1 MLSKLTLIGM
11 HNYTK
16 GAIWDNIMLPAGIDK
31 DVLCN
36 EILKQCGEFPLIYP
50 DDEFLK
56 AQIQMFFKKWYHN
69 FERWYAAYTEE
80 YNALYNVDV
89 TSNITE
95 HGVNEANSASEGSVS
110 AGTSRNGASTT
121 NTSGSGIS
129 NGNNS
134 ETTNRSK
141 AAFDASTLQLTEQDS
156 STANTSLSTSETSSL
171 SSSENASESSSS
183 ENSESMTSSSEH
195 TITTDERKYGNQ
207 GVTMSQEMLLAEF
220 NAWRFNLY
228 SQIADIFASEFCVCI
243 YV

>member
-16 GAIWDNIMLPAGIDK
+16 GAIWDDIMLPAGIDK

-69 FERWYAAYTEE
+69 FERWYAVYTEE

-95 HGVNEANSASEGSVS
+95 HGINEEESASSGNAATTS
-110 AGTSRNGASTT
+110 SRNGSG
-121 NTSGSGIS
+121 TSS
-129 NGNNS
+129 GNNS
-134 ETTNRSK
+134 GSENRSK
-141 AAFDASTLQLTEQDS
+141 AAYDASTLQPTEG
-156 STANTSLSTSETSSL
+156 TSTSGTTSL
-171 SSSENASESSSS
+171 SSSETASESGSSSSS
-183 ENSESMTSSSEH
+183 ESMTASQEH

>member
-1 MLSKLTLIGM
+1 MLSKITLIGM

-95 HGVNEANSASEGSVS
+95 HGINEEESATEGSVTS
-110 AGTSRNGASTT
+110 TNSRNGSG
-121 NTSGSGIS
+121 TSS
-129 NGNNS
+129 GNNS
-134 ETTNRSK
+134 GSENRSK
-141 AAFDASTLQLTEQDS
+141 AAYDASTLQPTEG
-156 STANTSLSTSETSSL
+156 TSTSGTTSL
-171 SSSENASESSSS
+171 SSSETASESGSTSS
-183 ENSESMTSSSEH
+183 SESMTASQEH

-207 GVTMSQEMLLAEF
+207 GMTMSQEMLLAEF

>member
-16 GAIWDNIMLPAGIDK
+16 GAIWDNIVLPEGIDK

-95 HGVNEANSASEGSVS
+95 HGINEEESATEGSVAS
-110 AGTSRNGASTT
+110 TNSRNGSG
-121 NTSGSGIS
+121 TSS
-129 NGNNS
+129 GNNS
-134 ETTNRSK
+134 GSENRSK
-141 AAFDASTLQLTEQDS
+141 AAYDASTLQPTEG
-156 STANTSLSTSETSSL
+156 TSTSGTTSL
-171 SSSENASESSSS
+171 SSSETASESGSTSSS
-183 ENSESMTSSSEH
+183 ESMSASQEH

>member
-1 MLSKLTLIGM
+1 MLSKLTIAGLNEFTDGHIFDEL
-11 HNYTK
+11 T
-16 GAIWDNIMLPAGIDK
+16 LPDGIDK
-31 DVLCN
+31 DIVISEIIRQCSEFSVLYT
-36 EILKQCGEFPLIYP
+36 EPI
-50 DDEFLK
+50 FLSK
-56 AQIQMFFKKWYHN
+56 MIGSWSLKWYHN

-95 HGVNEANSASEGSVS
+95 HGINEEESATEGSVAS
-110 AGTSRNGASTT
+110 TNSRNGSG
-121 NTSGSGIS
+121 TSSGNSS
-129 NGNNS
+129 NNH
-134 ETTNRSK
+134 SK
-141 AAFDASTLQLTEQDS
+141 AAFDASTPQPTEADS
-156 STANTSLSTSETSSL
+156 GTTSLSTSETG
-171 SSSENASESSSS
+171 SESGSTSS
-183 ENSESMTSSSEH
+183 SESMTASQEH